1 MPTTPA
7 QLLSGLRIAVGV
19 GALAVPNTTGKLF
32 GMDTAANPQASYMA
46 RLFGIRDIVL
56 AIGTGA
62 TAGPAKKTWWK
73 LGILTDATD
82 VVSAALGARDG
93 SLTRTTAVLGGL
105 TAAGAVALGV
115 AALAAE
121 E

>member
-1 MPTTPA
+1 MSANPA
-7 QLLSGLRIAVGV
+7 QILSGLRIAVGV

-32 GMDTAANPQASYMA
+32 GMDTEANPQASYLA

-56 AIGTGA
+56 AIGTSA
-62 TAGPAKKTWWK
+62 TTGPAKKTWWK
-73 LGILTDATD
+73 LGILTDASD
-82 VVSAALGARDG
+82 IVSAVLGGRDG
-93 SLTRTTAVLGGL
+93 SLPKSTVVLGGL